1 MLKVRGAAASFE
13 EQLAMAKENKRN
25 LMTEVISKT
34 AGRDNLN
41 SLILPR
47 TVPNL
52 LYPRDLTRACQE
64 IFYGDGVK

>member
-1 MLKVRGAAASFE
+1 MT
-13 EQLAMAKENKRN
+13 KENKRN

-34 AGRDNLN
+34 DGRDNLN

-47 TVPNL
+47 TLPNL

-64 IFYGDGVK
+64 IF